1 MWLLSKHFKR
11 LTECTYTPNENTI
24 VTMYINTAV
33 TFPSFVLQ
41 QLPTGIKKN
50 NTNTKE
56 QLWQE

>member
-41 QLPTGIKKN
+41 
-50 NTNTKE
+50 
-56 QLWQE
+56 